1 KNIVHVIEQITEE
14 QDDDLDGNINKFTNN
29 IIIDTSD
36 KIICKPSTSNLIGN
50 QILSNQITSS
60 KLSTITSFNTTTS
73 TTTTDTDTTITD
85 TITSTTTD
93 NSTTSTTI
101 TTTTTT
107 TTNHLPLPFS
117 IESLATS
124 TPKHISISSNHLP
137 LPFSIESL
145 ATSTPKHI
153 SISNVN
159 LNTIENIK
167 SGKLTCP
174 TPGCDGS
181 GHQTG
186 LYTHHRSLSGCPRR
200 PDKSTIQ
207 CESNLLISFRNDFVI
222 Y

>member
-1 KNIVHVIEQITEE
+1 
-14 QDDDLDGNINKFTNN
+14 
-29 IIIDTSD
+29 
-36 KIICKPSTSNLIGN
+36 
-50 QILSNQITSS
+50 
-60 KLSTITSFNTTTS
+60 
-73 TTTTDTDTTITD
+73 
-85 TITSTTTD
+85 TTTD
-93 NSTTSTTI
+93 NSTSSTTI

-124 TPKHISISSNHLP
+124 TPKHISIS
-137 LPFSIESL
+137 
-145 ATSTPKHI
+145 
-153 SISNVN
+153 NVN
-159 LNTIENIK
+159 LNTIENISSPESCTSQSPHSIDSRSSQYTSYDK
-167 SGKLTCP
+167 SSIKQLSSFDNCDFRNPSKISYSLLSSSSSSVAASSSTTTFHAGLKNRNESGKLTCP